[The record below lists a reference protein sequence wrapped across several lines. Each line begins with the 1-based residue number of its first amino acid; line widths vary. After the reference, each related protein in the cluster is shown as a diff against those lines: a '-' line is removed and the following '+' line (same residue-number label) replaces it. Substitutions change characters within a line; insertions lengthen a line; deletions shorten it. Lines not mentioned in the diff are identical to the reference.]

1 MPETVF
7 VHEQR
12 DDGHDVR
19 DARGPGRGD
28 DLLQQDHPGSSG
40 TKSDSRELSFH
51 WKLLQSILAVERSFD
66 GLIRALKSNNL
77 TQII

>member
-28 DLLQQDHPGSSG
+28 DLLQQDHAGSSG
-40 TKSDSRELSFH
+40 TKSDSRLEAVTKHSSF
-51 WKLLQSILAVERSFD
+51 
-66 GLIRALKSNNL
+66 
-77 TQII
+77 